1 MTISAPTFSQ
11 IKAQV
16 AAIRKSVPHKR
27 TIGIRSTGRWS
38 GERKRADGE
47 DTYLIEQCDSP
58 LAMRIALRGPA
69 DDKTIKVLI
78 TGLDEKDLSED
89 ILIRLA
95 KRRLFPIDSWQIVKT
110 LFQAK
115 VIDPRVRRYH
125 WIADELLEGSQ
136 TYPPAPGGFLDAE
149 TVWPILLERRIGLIG
164 ARLDLLA
171 LLKWSV
177 DGTNV
182 ARFKNLSEQLR
193 KAVIGWLSQSGGPT
207 VETILNCIAVNAEA
221 DPLPIGLAAGV
232 VFSRQASG
240 ALDKAI
246 GRMEERYF
254 GGKSLQRSIIE
265 RWAAAAAEVISL
277 QLSDEK
283 DSKARR
289 DLLSRADQILSEL
302 GADSFAYVS
311 RTSPVGFAQRLAR
324 YGELLSE
331 HCQNGS
337 TDSMDELSQLKQSI
351 RDHDQSKYERRR
363 LDRVEMAVRL
373 ARWLIVKREPSNKDA
388 RSIVE
393 AASDYLREGAFVD
406 WARLSLRPGDPVR
419 LLSEAYSQL
428 FDTVTTLREA
438 QSRRFAELLRDWTQ
452 TGSTGKEVIPVE
464 KILDEVIAPLAA
476 QAPVLM
482 VVIDGMSAAVCREL
496 LADVTRQDWIELSE
510 QSRNATRPGM
520 ATIPSVTEASRASL
534 LCGRLITGDA
544 KMEKDGFATHPGLLA
559 HCRAGNPPI
568 LFHKPTL
575 QEAEDSSLS
584 AEVREAI
591 GSSHRRVV
599 GVIINAVD
607 DHLLKGE
614 QIDTRWT
621 RDEIKVLPS
630 LLHEAA
636 LARRIVVFVSDHG
649 HVLDHRAE
657 GRVYEGGERWRF
669 DDEKPSDQEFR
680 VAGSRVVMPENHKLI
695 APWTEKLRYGV
706 TKNGYH
712 GGLTPQEMII
722 PITVLAAHETKLNG
736 WVEAPVGTPVWWD
749 ESVEREAPPTQVE
762 AKAAIIDK
770 KQEGLGPLFEYLV
783 QPVPTEIAQP
793 QEPKGVPNW
802 LTALLASPILISQ
815 KKLAGRTPPTDETIS
830 KLLLVLDY
838 RGGKMTS
845 TALARAVE
853 YPPLRLRGLLAT
865 AQRIFNIDG
874 YGVLTRDETS
884 DTIEFNRELLC
895 RQFDL
900 L

>member
-1 MTISAPTFSQ
+1 VTVSAPTFSQ

-27 TIGIRSTGRWS
+27 TIGIRSSGRWT
-38 GERKRADGE
+38 GERKKADGGE
-47 DTYLIEQCDSP
+47 SYLIEQCDSP
-58 LAMRIALRGPA
+58 LAMRIALREPI
-69 DDKTIKVLI
+69 DEQMIKVLI
-78 TGLDEKDLSED
+78 TDLDEKDLSED
-89 ILIRLA
+89 ILMRLA

-115 VIDPRVRRYH
+115 VIDPRVRKYH

-149 TVWPILLERRIGLIG
+149 TVWPILLERRIGLSG
-164 ARLDLLA
+164 ARPDLLA

-182 ARFKNLSEQLR
+182 ARFRNLSEQLR
-193 KAVIGWLSQSGGPT
+193 KAVIEWLSQSGGPT
-207 VETILNCIAVNAEA
+207 VEAILNCIVVNAEA
-221 DPLPIGLAAGV
+221 DQLPIGLAAGV
-232 VFSRQASG
+232 VFSRQGSG

-254 GGKSLQRSIIE
+254 GGKSPQKSMIE

-283 DSKARR
+283 DAKARR

-311 RTSPVGFAQRLAR
+311 RTSPIGFTQRLAR
-324 YGELLSE
+324 FGEVLSK
-331 HCQNGS
+331 HRQNGS
-337 TDSMDELSQLKQSI
+337 SKSMDELTQLKQAI

-363 LDRVEMAVRL
+363 LDRIDMAVRL
-373 ARWLIVKREPSNKDA
+373 ARWLMVNREPSNKEA
-388 RSIVE
+388 PSIAV

-428 FDTVTTLREA
+428 FDSVTVLREV

-452 TGSTGKEVIPVE
+452 AGSTGKEVIPVE

-476 QAPVLM
+476 QAPVL
-482 VVIDGMSAAVCREL
+482 VVIIDGMSAAVCREL
-496 LADVTRQDWIELSE
+496 LADVTRQDWIVLCE
-510 QSRNATRPGM
+510 QSHNVTRAGL
-520 ATIPSVTEASRASL
+520 ATIPSVTEVSRASL

-544 KMEKDGFATHPGLLA
+544 NVEKDGFATHPGLLA
-559 HCRAGNPPI
+559 QCRPGNPPM
-568 LFHKPTL
+568 LFHKATL
-575 QEAEDSSLS
+575 QEAEDSSLA

-636 LARRIVVFVSDHG
+636 LAQRIVVFLSDHG
-649 HVLDHRAE
+649 HILDHRAV

-669 DDEKPSDQEFR
+669 DNEKPSDQELR
-680 VAGSRVVMPENHKLI
+680 VTGSRVVKPDNHKLI

-706 TKNGYH
+706 KKNGYH

-722 PITVLAAHETKLNG
+722 PITVLAAHDTKLDG
-736 WVEAPVGTPVWWD
+736 WVEAPVGTPAWWD
-749 ESVEREAPPTQVE
+749 ESIVKEELSIQIKTETIPAT
-762 AKAAIIDK
+762 K
-770 KQEGLGPLFEYLV
+770 KQDQFGPLFDY
-783 QPVPTEIAQP
+783 QAQP
-793 QEPKGVPNW
+793 PLEETVERPQLKEVPNW
-802 LTALLASPILISQ
+802 ITALLASPILVSQ
-815 KKLAGRTPPTDETIS
+815 KKLAGRALPTDETIT
-830 KLLLVLDY
+830 KLLLVLDN

-845 TALARAVE
+845 TALARSVE
-853 YPPLRLRGLLAT
+853 YPLLRLRGLLAT

-874 YGVLTRDETS
+874 YGVLTRDDAS